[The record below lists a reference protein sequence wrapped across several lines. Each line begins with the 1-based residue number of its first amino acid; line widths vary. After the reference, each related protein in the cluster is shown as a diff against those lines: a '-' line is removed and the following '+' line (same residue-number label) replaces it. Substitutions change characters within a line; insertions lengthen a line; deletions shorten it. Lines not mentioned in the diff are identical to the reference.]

1 MGHSWIGQFYKNQI
15 YINCTRFKKKK
26 IQKQKNIMKSN
37 SDHMIIIYLL
47 LRKTKDSYYMQYFE
61 DNKKNIRIVRKPLK
75 G

>member
-1 MGHSWIGQFYKNQI
+1 
-15 YINCTRFKKKK
+15 
-26 IQKQKNIMKSN
+26 MKSN
-37 SDHMIIIYLL
+37 SNHMIITYLL

>member
-37 SDHMIIIYLL
+37 SNHMIITYLL

-61 DNKKNIRIVRKPLK
+61 DNKKNIRIVCKPLK